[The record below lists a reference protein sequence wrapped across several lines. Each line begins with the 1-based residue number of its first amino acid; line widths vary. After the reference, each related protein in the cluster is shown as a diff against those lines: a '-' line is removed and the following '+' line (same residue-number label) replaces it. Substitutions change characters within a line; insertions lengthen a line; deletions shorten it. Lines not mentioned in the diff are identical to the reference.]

1 MASDE
6 TLVRDG
12 EEWER
17 LERMAGHDPE
27 ELPCPPDLADRIDE
41 WMEESGMAPI
51 VEYLRERMAEGK
63 AFKLRSIDGDL
74 VIEEVPRPD
83 EASEL

>member
-1 MASDE
+1 MSDE

-12 EEWER
+12 QEWEQ

-27 ELPCPPDLADRIDE
+27 ELPYPPDIAARIEE
-41 WMEESGMAPI
+41 WEEESGMGPI

-63 AFKLRSIDGDL
+63 AFKLQSIDGEL

-83 EASEL
+83 EASEI